1 MHALK
6 EHAEHLSGH
15 LPVLYIDN
23 IDILGPDDDIY
34 RLLFLKSKIHTVK
47 CDIIKP
53 HLVILEHDTR
63 DDIALSD
70 EICNIPVCRLVVY
83 LFRRTDLL
91 DLSALHDNDLIRH
104 RQRLFLI
111 VCDKDKGNADL
122 LLNPLQLVLH
132 LLAQLQV
139 KCRQRLV
146 EQQHL
151 RLIDQRP
158 CDRDTLL
165 LSTGKQRRIFI
176 FKSLQADQPEHLH
189 DLLVDDILTHLFD
202 LQTKRN
208 VLVD

>member
-1 MHALK
+1 M
-6 EHAEHLSGH
+6 
-15 LPVLYIDN
+15 
-23 IDILGPDDDIY
+23 
-34 RLLFLKSKIHTVK
+34 
-47 CDIIKP
+47 
-53 HLVILEHDTR
+53 
-63 DDIALSD
+63 
-70 EICNIPVCRLVVY
+70 
-83 LFRRTDLL
+83 
-91 DLSALHDNDLIRH
+91 
-104 RQRLFLI
+104 
-111 VCDKDKGNADL
+111 CDKDKGNADL

-158 CDRDTLL
+158 RDRDTLL
-165 LSTGKQRRIFI
+165 LSAGKQRRIFI

-202 LQTKRN
+202 LQAKRN